1 MIWTMP
7 RPVLQWVASLLAL
20 GAAAAF
26 VMGIVNAPDHSG
38 RFPGERAG
46 GRPALGATA
55 INATEATPLSQDRI
69 ETAPK
74 PAAKAT
80 NTDESDE
87 ADAADQVTPVTPPAK
102 TADAT
107 RPPPTVVTPQTPP
120 ETTTPPPDDE
130 PPH

>member
-38 RFPGERAG
+38 RFPGERQS

-55 INATEATPLSQDRI
+55 ITATDATPLSQDRI

-74 PAAKAT
+74 PAPKAT
-80 NTDESDE
+80 NTDQSDE
-87 ADAADQVTPVTPPAK
+87 ADTPDQITPVTPPAK

-107 RPPPTVVTPQTPP
+107 KPAPTVVTPPPP
-120 ETTTPPPDDE
+120 ETTTPPDDE